1 MTIIPSNTTPA
12 SLATTSNAV
21 DARSVVRPGG
31 KLAPT
36 TGPLRVLLVEDV
48 PTVAAAMKAALLQAG
63 MEVEAV
69 VTGADALLAKDR
81 YRPEIAL
88 VDLDLPDMNGIKLV
102 EAFARDGDVGVLVV
116 TSNDEIGMRVAGLET
131 GADDYIVKPVPAR
144 ELVARIQAVHRRMS
158 KPPAIRRLRI
168 FVDHTQRTLMGN
180 SGNKSMLTEAE
191 MAALDTMLEAN
202 GASVSREWLS
212 RVALKRPLHAEDR
225 AVDQLV
231 MKLRRKLTEH
241 GASPRVILS
250 ARRQGYVIADP
261 SLFRVLPGA
270 PAAGDGEAQVA
281 DVADGSGK

>member
-1 MTIIPSNTTPA
+1 MAIISSNTATPT
-12 SLATTSNAV
+12 LARPNTGAG
-21 DARSVVRPGG
+21 SVKSGSKPGVV
-31 KLAPT
+31 A
-36 TGPLRVLLVEDV
+36 GPLRVLVVEDV
-48 PTVAAAMKAALLQAG
+48 PTVAAAMRAALLQAG
-63 MEVEAV
+63 MEVETV
-69 VTGADALLAKDR
+69 TTGAEALASKDR
-81 YRPEIAL
+81 FRPEIAL
-88 VDLDLPDMNGIKLV
+88 VDLELPDMNGIKLV

-158 KPPAIRRLRI
+158 KPPAARRLRI
-168 FVDHTQRTLMGN
+168 FVDHTQRTLIGN
-180 SGNKSMLTEAE
+180 SGDKTLLTEAE
-191 MAALDTMLEAN
+191 MAALDTLLEAG

-241 GASPRVILS
+241 GASARVILS
-250 ARRQGYVIADP
+250 ARRQGYIIADP

-270 PAAGDGEAQVA
+270 PGTADVEQVA
-281 DVADGSGK
+281 NTPA